1 MALGGRRQGSA
12 ELRRRWR
19 VAPAREGAAA
29 PDGRSGVWRGG
40 AASGKG
46 GVGLLRRGTLPAR
59 GACGTGAGSCR
70 CLQKLHSPRANE
82 GEQHPVF
89 DSVRPKSFTYSVSL

>member
-1 MALGGRRQGSA
+1 MALGGA
-12 ELRRRWR
+12 AAR
-19 VAPAREGAAA
+19 VCGAAA
-29 PDGRSGVWRGG
+29 QVARGSRAGRCSGARWPKRRLARRSGVGQRWRG
-40 AASGKG
+40 AA
-46 GVGLLRRGTLPAR
+46 PAR